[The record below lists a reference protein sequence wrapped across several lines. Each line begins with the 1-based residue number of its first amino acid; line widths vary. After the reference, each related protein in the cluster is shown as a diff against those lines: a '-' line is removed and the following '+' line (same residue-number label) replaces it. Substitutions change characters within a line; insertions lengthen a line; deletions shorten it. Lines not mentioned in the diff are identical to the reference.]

1 MRTISLLFAAL
12 SLFSF
17 HRNAR
22 AQEVNLND
30 AIAIALEQN
39 YDVRIA
45 SYSYE
50 IEQNNAEIGNA
61 GFLPSV
67 FLQAN
72 GSYSNQNT
80 EVTFASPEQPPI
92 SQDGAAT
99 IAYGASANLEYV
111 LFNGGR
117 RVHFFNQLQ
126 SLSED
131 ARLRQRLAMEN
142 TTLQV
147 SNRFLDALRLKE
159 EVNILVETVELSQRR
174 LERASQNY
182 EYGNS
187 TKLSV
192 LNAEVDLRRDSIDLA
207 QSNLEYVRSLRN
219 LFQLMGIPADTSLT
233 VAGDYEFAALLDKE
247 ELLNRALESNTAYLR
262 ARNGLFTAEENLD
275 VAQSDIW
282 PTLAAN
288 AAYQYQYSDFEAN
301 FLSTQ
306 ENLGWN
312 AGLTFRFNIFDGNR
326 VQRNIA
332 NAQLNR
338 DIAEVESERSRNEV
352 VQLVNNAYDT
362 YLTNLE
368 LLEISNRNLELA
380 RTNFSRS
387 EDAFATGQ
395 ITGIELRNAQLNL
408 NDAQTAI
415 VRQRIVTKIAEL
427 GLLYEAGILLE

>member
-1 MRTISLLFAAL
+1 MRIIIQLFIALLVAGHGVF
-12 SLFSF
+12 
-17 HRNAR
+17 
-22 AQEVNLND
+22 AQEVTLND
-30 AIAIALEQN
+30 AIAIALERN
-39 YDVRIA
+39 YDVQVA

-50 IEQNNAEIGNA
+50 IEQNNSEIGNA

-72 GSYSNQNT
+72 GSYTNQNT
-80 EVTFASPEQPPI
+80 ELTFASPEQPGI
-92 SQDGAAT
+92 SQDGAST

-117 RVHFFNQLQ
+117 RIHFLNQLQ

-131 ARLRQRLAMEN
+131 ARLRQRLSMES
-142 TTLQV
+142 TTLTV
-147 SNRFLDALRLKE
+147 SGRFLEALRLKE
-159 EVNILVETVELSQRR
+159 EVDIQIETVELSQRR
-174 LERASQNY
+174 LERADQGY
-182 EYGNS
+182 QYGNS
-187 TKLSV
+187 TKLEV
-192 LNAEVDLRRDSIDLA
+192 LNAEVDLRRDSINLA
-207 QSNLEYVRSLRN
+207 QTDLEYTRSLRN
-219 LFQLMGIPADTSLT
+219 LYLSMGIPADTSL
-233 VAGDYEFAALLDKE
+233 ALSNEYEFSTVLDKNALLDK
-247 ELLNRALESNTAYLR
+247 ALEANTNYLR
-262 ARNGLFTAEENLD
+262 ARNSLFTADENLD

-301 FLSTQ
+301 FLNTQ

-332 NAQLNR
+332 NAKLNR
-338 DIAEVESERSRNEV
+338 EIAEVEMSRSKNQV

-368 LLEISNRNLELA
+368 LLKISERNLELA
-380 RTNFSRS
+380 RTNFTRS

-408 NDAQTAI
+408 SDAQTAI
-415 VRQRIVTKIAEL
+415 IRQRILTKVAEL
-427 GLLYEAGILLE
+427 GLLFEAGTLLE

>member
-1 MRTISLLFAAL
+1 MRITFQLFIVLLF
-12 SLFSF
+12 SGHGVF
-17 HRNAR
+17 
-22 AQEVNLND
+22 AQEVDLND
-30 AIAIALEQN
+30 AIAIALERN
-39 YDVRIA
+39 YDVQVA

-50 IEQNNAEIGNA
+50 IEQNNSEIGNA
-61 GFLPSV
+61 GFMPSV

-72 GSYSNQNT
+72 GSYTNQNT
-80 EVTFASPEQPPI
+80 ELTFASPEQPGI
-92 SQDGAAT
+92 SQDGAST

-117 RVHFFNQLQ
+117 RIHFLNQLQ

-131 ARLRQRLAMEN
+131 ARLRQRLSMES
-142 TTLQV
+142 TTLTV
-147 SNRFLDALRLKE
+147 SSRFLEALRLKE
-159 EVNILVETVELSQRR
+159 EVDIQIETVELSQRR
-174 LERASQNY
+174 LERADQGY
-182 EYGNS
+182 QYGNS
-187 TKLSV
+187 TKLEV
-192 LNAEVDLRRDSIDLA
+192 LNAEVDLRRDSINLA
-207 QSNLEYVRSLRN
+207 QTDLEYTRSLRN
-219 LFQLMGIPADTSLT
+219 LYLSMGIPADTSLT
-233 VAGDYEFAALLDKE
+233 LSSEYDFSTVLDKNALLEK
-247 ELLNRALESNTAYLR
+247 ALETNTNYLR
-262 ARNGLFTAEENLD
+262 ARNSLFTADENLD

-332 NAQLNR
+332 NAKLNR
-338 DIAEVESERSRNEV
+338 EIAEVEMSRSKNQV

-368 LLEISNRNLELA
+368 LLKISERNLELA
-380 RTNFSRS
+380 RTNFTRS

-408 NDAQTAI
+408 SDAQTAI
-415 VRQRIVTKIAEL
+415 IRQRILTKVAEL
-427 GLLYEAGILLE
+427 GLLFEAGILLE

>member
-1 MRTISLLFAAL
+1 M
-12 SLFSF
+12 
-17 HRNAR
+17 
-22 AQEVNLND
+22 
-30 AIAIALEQN
+30 
-39 YDVRIA
+39 
-45 SYSYE
+45 
-50 IEQNNAEIGNA
+50 
-61 GFLPSV
+61 PSV

-72 GSYSNQNT
+72 GSYTNQNT
-80 EVTFASPEQPPI
+80 ELTFASPEQPGI
-92 SQDGAAT
+92 SQDGAST

-117 RVHFFNQLQ
+117 RIHFLNQLQ

-131 ARLRQRLAMEN
+131 ARLRQRLSMES
-142 TTLQV
+142 TTLTV
-147 SNRFLDALRLKE
+147 SSRFLEALRLKE
-159 EVNILVETVELSQRR
+159 EVDIQIETVELSQRR
-174 LERASQNY
+174 LERADQGY
-182 EYGNS
+182 QYGNS
-187 TKLSV
+187 TKLEV
-192 LNAEVDLRRDSIDLA
+192 LNAEVDLRRDSINLA
-207 QSNLEYVRSLRN
+207 QTDLEYTRSLRN
-219 LFQLMGIPADTSLT
+219 LYLSMGIPADTSLALSSEYDFST
-233 VAGDYEFAALLDKE
+233 VLDKNALLDK
-247 ELLNRALESNTAYLR
+247 ALEANTNYLR
-262 ARNGLFTAEENLD
+262 ARNSLFTANENLD

-332 NAQLNR
+332 NAKLNR
-338 DIAEVESERSRNEV
+338 EIAEVEMSRSKNQV

-368 LLEISNRNLELA
+368 LLKISERNLELA
-380 RTNFSRS
+380 RTNFTRS

-408 NDAQTAI
+408 SDAQTAI
-415 VRQRIVTKIAEL
+415 IRQRILTKVAEL
-427 GLLYEAGILLE
+427 GLLFEAGTLLE

>member
-1 MRTISLLFAAL
+1 MKTAIQLFIGLLLFGQGVL
-12 SLFSF
+12 
-17 HRNAR
+17 

-30 AIAIALEQN
+30 AIAIALERN
-39 YDVRIA
+39 YDVQVA

-50 IEQNNAEIGNA
+50 IEQNNSEIGNA

-80 EVTFASPEQPPI
+80 ELTFASPEQPGI

-99 IAYGASANLEYV
+99 ISYGASANLEYV

-117 RVHFFNQLQ
+117 RIHFSNQLQ

-131 ARLRQRLAMEN
+131 ARLRQRLSMEN

-159 EVNILVETVELSQRR
+159 EVDIQIETVELSQRR
-174 LERASQNY
+174 LERADQGY
-182 EYGNS
+182 QYGNS
-187 TKLSV
+187 TKLEV
-192 LNAEVDLRRDSIDLA
+192 LNAEVDLRRDSINLA
-207 QSNLEYVRSLRN
+207 QTDLEYARSLRT
-219 LFQLMGIPADTSLT
+219 LYLSMGIPADTSL
-233 VAGDYEFAALLDKE
+233 ALSSEYEFSTVLNKNALMDK
-247 ELLNRALESNTAYLR
+247 ALEANTIYLR
-262 ARNGLFTAEENLD
+262 ARNSLFTAEENLD
-275 VAQSDIW
+275 VTQSDIW

-301 FLSTQ
+301 FLNTQ

-332 NAQLNR
+332 NAKLNR
-338 DIAEVESERSRNEV
+338 EIAEVEMSRSKNQV

-368 LLEISNRNLELA
+368 LLKISERNLELA
-380 RTNFSRS
+380 RTNFTRS

-408 NDAQTAI
+408 SDAQTAI
-415 VRQRIVTKIAEL
+415 IRQRILTKVAEL
-427 GLLYEAGILLE
+427 GLLYEAGTLLE